1 MTTVLLLLALTVP
14 ASGAEPITVR
24 AVVETDRVFTGESFV
39 YRVIVEGATPQVE
52 PQLPAL
58 DAFKVA
64 YEGGRDV
71 SSRSISV
78 INGRTTETVIEQ
90 YYFQYRLTAL
100 SPGEHTIP
108 AATLTI
114 DGQSY
119 RTQPIAITVVQ
130 PTEHQDFK
138 LRLELEKE
146 QVYVGEPV
154 RLQVTWYLRQN
165 VRGFALSMPLAG
177 VFEAGDISVPADAQ
191 QGLLSGEYVAVD
203 FLGSE
208 VLARRGQDTL
218 NGEQFTTLTLEKVLI
233 PQEMG
238 QFRIGPAAVGLNVVT
253 GRAPSRS
260 IFDDFFSGS
269 SLFRNSPFS
278 REVTR
283 KLVVPSNELNLEVLP
298 LPEPR
303 PPSFTGLVGA
313 YSIETAAAPTEVNVG
328 DPITLTI
335 RIRGP
340 EPLENIPAPA
350 LHTQRTLVEDF
361 KVSDEPALPVVQ
373 DGSAVFTQ
381 TVRAINDRVGAIPP
395 LDLSFF
401 DVDQGVYWTV
411 RGAPIPLVVRA
422 TREVTAADAV
432 GGGNGASAA
441 TEVETR
447 VEGIGHN
454 YEDSGVLTDQGVG
467 LPERLRHPVWLA
479 ALLGPM
485 AIYLGLAAVQVARR
499 RSGADTAHSRR
510 RRALREAWRELRAM
524 HSDESDAPGLH
535 NSMPPAGYGGA
546 DRAASSVDIAT
557 LTSRAVHGYLA
568 ATFDVPAAGLTPADA
583 ERLLRARGM
592 PQAAAVRELLER
604 CDAARFAGL
613 GLGAAGGLCDEAER
627 LLGAI
632 DRWLGARGR

>member
-1 MTTVLLLLALTVP
+1 MRRLLTAAVATVAAVAIVLLVLPLTVP

-24 AVVETDRVFTGESFV
+24 AAVETDRVYAGESFV
-39 YRVIVEGATPQVE
+39 YRVIVEGATPQVQ

-58 DAFKVA
+58 DAFEVA
-64 YEGGRDV
+64 YEGGQDV
-71 SSRSISV
+71 SSHSISI
-78 INGRTTETVIEQ
+78 INGRRTETIIEQ

-100 SPGEHTIP
+100 SPGQHTIP

-114 DGQSY
+114 DGRTY
-119 RTQPIAITVVQ
+119 RTQPIAIAVVQ

-138 LRLELEKE
+138 LRLALEKE

-154 RLQVTWYLRQN
+154 RLQLTWYLRQN
-165 VRGFALSMPLAG
+165 VRGFALSMPLTGA
-177 VFEAGDISVPADAQ
+177 FAAGDLAAPADAR
-191 QGLLSGEYVAVD
+191 QGLLSGEYVAVP

-208 VLARRGQDTL
+208 VLARRGQGTL

-233 PQEMG
+233 PRETG
-238 QFRIGPAAVGLNVVT
+238 QFRIGPAAVELNIVT
-253 GRAPSRS
+253 GQAPSRS

-269 SLFRNSPFS
+269 SFLRNSPFS

-340 EPLENIPAPA
+340 EPLDNIPAPA
-350 LHTQRTLVEDF
+350 LHRQQTLVEDF
-361 KVSDEPALPVVQ
+361 KVSDEPAAPVVQ

-381 TVRAINDRVGAIPP
+381 TVRALNDRVSAIPP
-395 LDLSFF
+395 LALSYF
-401 DVDQGVYWTV
+401 DVDQGEYRTV
-411 RGAPIPLVVRA
+411 QSVPIPLVVRA

-432 GGGNGASAA
+432 GGSGDAPAT

-447 VEGIGHN
+447 AEGIAHN
-454 YEDSGVLTDQGVG
+454 YEDAGVLMDQGVG
-467 LPERLRHPVWLA
+467 LLERLRHPAWLA

-485 AIYLGLAAVQVARR
+485 AIYLGLAAVHTMRR
-499 RSGADTAHSRR
+499 RSDADTADRRR
-510 RRALREAWRELRAM
+510 RRALREARRELRAA
-524 HSDESDAPGLH
+524 SDDTLAE
-535 NSMPPAGYGGA
+535 
-546 DRAASSVDIAT
+546 AT
-557 LTSRAVHGYLA
+557 RTSRTVHVYLA
-568 ATFDVPAAGLTPADA
+568 ATFDVPVAGLTPAEA

-592 PQAAAVRELLER
+592 PQAAAMRELLEQ

-632 DRWLGARGR
+632 DRWLEARDR

>member
-1 MTTVLLLLALTVP
+1 MATVLLLLALTVP

-24 AVVETDRVFTGESFV
+24 AAVETDRVFAGESFA

-58 DAFKVA
+58 DAFEVA
-64 YEGGRDV
+64 YEGGHDV

-90 YYFQYRLTAL
+90 YYFQYQLTAL
-100 SPGEHTIP
+100 SPGRHTIP

-381 TVRAINDRVGAIPP
+381 TVRALNDRVGAIPP

-401 DVDQGVYWTV
+401 DVDRGHVPDGAECAYPAGRARHARSHRSGRRWWGQRCIRGHRGGDARGGHRPQLRGLWGADGSGRRAAGAAAPPGVAGRAAGTNGDLPRPRGRTGRAPAV
-411 RGAPIPLVVRA
+411 RCRHRPQSASPGATRGVARA
-422 TREVTAADAV
+422 TRHAQR
-432 GGGNGASAA
+432 
-441 TEVETR
+441 R
-447 VEGIGHN
+447 V
-454 YEDSGVLTDQGVG
+454 
-467 LPERLRHPVWLA
+467 
-479 ALLGPM
+479 
-485 AIYLGLAAVQVARR
+485 
-499 RSGADTAHSRR
+499 
-510 RRALREAWRELRAM
+510 
-524 HSDESDAPGLH
+524 
-535 NSMPPAGYGGA
+535 
-546 DRAASSVDIAT
+546 
-557 LTSRAVHGYLA
+557 
-568 ATFDVPAAGLTPADA
+568 
-583 ERLLRARGM
+583 
-592 PQAAAVRELLER
+592 
-604 CDAARFAGL
+604 
-613 GLGAAGGLCDEAER
+613 
-627 LLGAI
+627 
-632 DRWLGARGR
+632 